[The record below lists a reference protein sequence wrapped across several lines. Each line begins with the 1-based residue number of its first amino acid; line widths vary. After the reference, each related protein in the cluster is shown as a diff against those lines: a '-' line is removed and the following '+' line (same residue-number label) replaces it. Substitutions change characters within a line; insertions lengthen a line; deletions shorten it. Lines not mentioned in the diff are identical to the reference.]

1 MDENVTP
8 LKVYIQ
14 RKISPDIDACTQPN
28 WEADCLRENL
38 NVPNGFID
46 SLLDKGS
53 GKNSD

>member
-8 LKVYIQ
+8 LKFYIQ

-28 WEADCLRENL
+28 GEADCLRENL